1 MKDNMEI
8 TYKLESF
15 EGPLD
20 LLVHLIEKNK
30 IDIYDIPIVII
41 TEQFLSYMETMDKAD
56 LDKVSSFIVMA
67 AMLLRI
73 KSKMLLPKEEVQQ
86 EEEADPRDELVERLL
101 EYQMFKMLSSELKD
115 RQLLAEQSFYKKKNI
130 PKEVGDFKEK
140 PDLDKLLENI
150 TLGRLKEVFEEV
162 MKRSEEKLDP
172 IRSQFGKIEKETISL
187 SERMT
192 ELRQQ
197 LSIHSKLSF
206 AFLLG
211 QDITKPNIIVTFLAV
226 LELMKL
232 GSIHIEQEKLFGEIQ
247 IESIKG

>member
-1 MKDNMEI
+1 MKDDMEI

-20 LLVHLIEKNK
+20 LLLHLIEKNK

-41 TEQFLSYMETMDKAD
+41 TEQFLSYMETIDKAD

-172 IRSQFGKIEKETISL
+172 IRSHFGKIEKETISL

>member
-30 IDIYDIPIVII
+30 IDIYDIPIVMI
-41 TEQFLSYMETMDKAD
+41 TKQYMDYMETMDKAD

>member
-1 MKDNMEI
+1 MKDDMEI

-20 LLVHLIEKNK
+20 LLLHLIAKNK

-172 IRSQFGKIEKETISL
+172 IRSHFGKIEKETISL

>member
-211 QDITKPNIIVTFLAV
+211 QDITKPHIIVTFLAV

>member
-20 LLVHLIEKNK
+20 LLLHLIEKNK

>member
-1 MKDNMEI
+1 MKDDMEI

-20 LLVHLIEKNK
+20 LLLHLIEKNK

-172 IRSQFGKIEKETISL
+172 IRSHFGKIEKETISL

>member
-1 MKDNMEI
+1 
-8 TYKLESF
+8 
-15 EGPLD
+15 
-20 LLVHLIEKNK
+20 
-30 IDIYDIPIVII
+30 
-41 TEQFLSYMETMDKAD
+41 METMDKAD

-172 IRSQFGKIEKETISL
+172 IRSHFGKIEKETISL

>member
-20 LLVHLIEKNK
+20 LLLHLIEKNK

-172 IRSQFGKIEKETISL
+172 IRSHFGKIEKETISL

>member
-20 LLVHLIEKNK
+20 LLLHLIEKNK

-197 LSIHSKLSF
+197 LSVHSKLSF

>member
-8 TYKLESF
+8 TYKLEVF

-20 LLVHLIEKNK
+20 LLLHLIEKNK
-30 IDIYDIPIVII
+30 IDIYDIPIVMI

-56 LDKVSSFIVMA
+56 LDRVSSFIVMA

-73 KSKMLLPKEEVQQ
+73 KSKMLLPKEESEQ
-86 EEEADPRDELVERLL
+86 EEEVDPRDELVERLL

-115 RQLLAEQSFYKKKNI
+115 RQLLAEQSFYKKKSI
-130 PKEVGDFKEK
+130 PKEVGEFKEK

-150 TLGRLKEVFEEV
+150 TLGRLKEVFEDV

-172 IRSQFGKIEKETISL
+172 IRSHFGKIEKETISL
-187 SERMT
+187 SERMQ

>member
-1 MKDNMEI
+1 MGI
-8 TYKLESF
+8 PVKLQVF

-20 LLVHLIEKNK
+20 LLLHLIDKNK

-172 IRSQFGKIEKETISL
+172 IRSHFGKIEKETISL

>member
-20 LLVHLIEKNK
+20 LLLHLIEKNK

-172 IRSQFGKIEKETISL
+172 VRSQFGKIEKETISL